1 MLFALGKLFGLVLD
15 KEIQEITKILHKRI
29 GTNQPSMQ
37 FSDFFTKNP
46 NKIQQFLNSS
56 TDFSLDGPNR
66 DLFHLMAKIGQIHLL
81 LTNLQM
87 FLEAEAQIQL
97 GVVHKAGITLRRL
110 ALIFMAFFV

>member
-29 GTNQPSMQ
+29 GTTSMQ
-37 FSDFFTKNP
+37 FPDFFTKNP
-46 NKIQQFLNSS
+46 NKMQQFLNSS